1 MAARTRKRAM
11 SADHKA
17 ALAAGRESSKAVR
30 QYLEALEANKP
41 KRGRKR
47 TPDSVKKRL
56 AAIEAEIA
64 DAAPLQRLLL
74 IQEQTDLEAELA
86 AMGEKVDLAAY
97 EKAFV
102 KHAKSYA
109 ESKSLGYAA
118 FRAVGVSA
126 DVLKRAGITRS
137 M

>member
-1 MAARTRKRAM
+1 MATRTRKRAM

-30 QYLEALEANKP
+30 QYLEVLEANKP

-47 TPDSVKKRL
+47 TPESVQKRL
-56 AAIEAEIA
+56 AVIEDEIA
-64 DAAPLQRLLL
+64 EASPLQRLLL
-74 IQEQTDLEAELA
+74 VQEQADLEAELA
-86 AMGEKVDLAAY
+86 TMDEKVDIGAY
-97 EKAFV
+97 EKAFI
-102 KHAKSYA
+102 KHAHTYA
-109 ESKSLGYAA
+109 ESKGLSYSA

-126 DVLKRAGITRS
+126 EVLKKAGITRG